1 MYNVYSYNNI
11 IIIILRV
18 GIITRVI
25 FSSASALIFFF
36 FTSQTGRKR
45 DKCRR
50 KVRNAHCGG
59 LELVLVAMVS
69 ERLLYTRTM
78 AIIPRIII

>member
-1 MYNVYSYNNI
+1 MYNIYSYNNI

-25 FSSASALIFFF
+25 FSSAGALIFF
-36 FTSQTGRKR
+36 FTSQTGCKR

-50 KVRNAHCGG
+50 KVRNAHGGG
-59 LELVLVAMVS
+59 LKRILVAMVS
-69 ERLLYTRTM
+69 ERLLYTRMM
-78 AIIPRIII
+78 AIITRIII